1 MEAVSSATPAIA
13 ASASPIFMNII
24 SGAFEIGFLVF
35 GVVYFIFTLI
45 VLRQVN
51 LMTSTIRTEGGG
63 ILKAL
68 AILYAGLALGMI
80 VLFIGLF

>member
-1 MEAVSSATPAIA
+1 MEITPA
-13 ASASPIFMNII
+13 ASTNPIFLNII
-24 SGAFEIGFLVF
+24 SGAFEIGFLAF

-51 LMTSTIRTEGGG
+51 IMTATIKTEGGG
-63 ILKAL
+63 WLKAL
-68 AILYAGLALGMI
+68 AILYAGLALGVI